1 MIQQTSGNGKIIKRV
16 LVDGDISHTFKI
28 VRNKRKNNIP
38 SHEVLA
44 KIGCFRKSE
53 FTADAEKFWTI
64 ADEKLSALVDAG
76 VLWLTDKTKIEKQF
90 EAVIPRRPALPVKYW
105 VTKNPPKT
113 TRV

>member
-1 MIQQTSGNGKIIKRV
+1 MIEQTSGNGKIIKRV
-16 LVDGDISHTFKI
+16 LVDGDISHTFK
-28 VRNKRKNNIP
+28 VVKNQRVNGHP
-38 SHEVLA
+38 THKTLA
-44 KIGCFRKSE
+44 KIGCFRKSY